1 MHVIRRDCECIE
13 CDVTIDAAQQVQI
26 NNYFLPF
33 LCMKFKVPAG
43 FGYPERALRVHSCGL
58 PSESCPCI
66 YLNIARE
73 IFFFLQVASRL
84 LLRLG
89 SRCPLSARARKT
101 PTDGYNSE
109 TKARRDGRRS
119 PPGPIPCFSNRTPSS
134 SYLRGWK
141 SSPLSAGQPHTHT
154 HTSR

>member
-1 MHVIRRDCECIE
+1 MHVIRRDCECKE

-73 IFFFLQVASRL
+73 IFFLSSRSRAAFCYAWEVDVLSPREHAKLRRMDIIRRQRREGTADVLPLGLSLVSATGHHHHLTYVAGNL
-84 LLRLG
+84 V
-89 SRCPLSARARKT
+89 
-101 PTDGYNSE
+101 
-109 TKARRDGRRS
+109 
-119 PPGPIPCFSNRTPSS
+119 
-134 SYLRGWK
+134 
-141 SSPLSAGQPHTHT
+141 H
-154 HTSR
+154 